1 MLLSYYQVDA
11 FAERLFEG
19 NPAGVCLLDD
29 WLDVSLMQSIATE
42 NNLSETAFVVKQHGT
57 YSIRWFTP
65 RDEVDLCGHATLA
78 SAHVIMSN
86 SAEKQITFQTQ
97 SRGALVV
104 TRIND
109 GGYQMSFPVLDVEQI
124 ADPAESLVSLF
135 DIRPKAIYRGLDYL
149 AVFENEAQIRSLT
162 INESMALGLD
172 RRGIIVTAPGDAV
185 DCVSRCF
192 YPKLDVPEDPV
203 TGSAHCM
210 IAPFW
215 ASNLGVSHVVADQL
229 SRRGGRLYCEVA
241 EGRVFLSGK
250 AVTYF
255 EGRISVPVP
264 IVA

>member
-1 MLLSYYQVDA
+1 
-11 FAERLFEG
+11 
-19 NPAGVCLLDD
+19 
-29 WLDVSLMQSIATE
+29 
-42 NNLSETAFVVKQHGT
+42 
-57 YSIRWFTP
+57 
-65 RDEVDLCGHATLA
+65 
-78 SAHVIMSN
+78 
-86 SAEKQITFQTQ
+86 
-97 SRGALVV
+97 
-104 TRIND
+104 
-109 GGYQMSFPVLDVEQI
+109 MSFPVLEAERI

-135 DIRPKAIYRGLDYL
+135 DMRPKAIYQGLDYL
-149 AVFENEAQIRSLT
+149 AVFDDEAQIRSLK

-215 ASNLGVSHVVADQL
+215 ARNLGVSHVVADQL
-229 SRRGGRLYCEVA
+229 SRRGGRLHCEVA

-255 EGRISVPVP
+255 EGRISVPFRT
-264 IVA
+264 AA